1 VRGTVSAAKPPNW
14 RKLENMLTH
23 FPKAIPE
30 IPVTNVKNATEYY
43 VNALGFHLDW
53 HNDQDGIGGISQGE
67 CVFS

>member
-1 VRGTVSAAKPPNW
+1 
-14 RKLENMLTH
+14 MLTH